1 MSRKHLVLVS
11 IVASLLVAASI
22 PMAHAYKEPP
32 PQYHVVHVGPA
43 IIGENVTIVDLDP
56 ADPDDNWYRISGTFR
71 CQGETEVM
79 SPADEYIVLVED
91 GMLFEDLTAQDLI
104 GGNLGSDFMWS
115 ICPHGGDRVVK
126 AVGQFVN
133 HGTTITAT
141 VIILLE
147 VIK

>member
-11 IVASLLVAASI
+11 IVASLLVAAGI

-32 PQYHVVHVGPA
+32 HPYDVKHVGPA
-43 IIGENVTIVDLDP
+43 IIGNNVTIVDLDP
-56 ADPDDNWYRISGTFR
+56 ADPDDNLYRVSGTFR

-79 SPADEYIVLVED
+79 PETVCEIILVED

-104 GGNLGSDFMWS
+104 GGNLGSDFMWT
-115 ICPHGGDRVVK
+115 ICPPGADRIVK
-126 AVGQFVN
+126 AVGQFEN
-133 HGTTITAT
+133 DGTTITAT